1 MLLHLLVPG
10 LYSRLPEWQRSYGWS
25 PQVPGL
31 QRLLAAARRTSGDDG
46 GLTVAGDLLGP
57 TGTAAGFRRRTH
69 GFVDEPG
76 WLCAD
81 PVYLRADVDSAIL
94 VEAEHLQLEESEAR
108 ALVADLQAMFAG
120 DGWRFEVAD
129 AVCWYALPPSA
140 VVPPE
145 LPGTREAA
153 GRDVGL
159 HFRDAD
165 QSAQW
170 KRFYAELQMVLAQSE
185 VNRRREARGMT
196 PVNALWFWGAAAR
209 ATAGRR
215 AVNVVQGGDA
225 VLAGMAQAAGLTPSV
240 PDLNAAL
247 DSGGAALVWLDAL
260 RRAAA
265 YDDIEAFQE
274 ALAEID
280 AAWFAPLVQAL
291 EERRLESVLLYADG
305 RRWDARRRR
314 GLARWRRGAAL
325 PQALGLEK
333 A

>member
-1 MLLHLLVPG
+1 
-10 LYSRLPEWQRSYGWS
+10 
-25 PQVPGL
+25 
-31 QRLLAAARRTSGDDG
+31 
-46 GLTVAGDLLGP
+46 
-57 TGTAAGFRRRTH
+57 
-69 GFVDEPG
+69 
-76 WLCAD
+76 
-81 PVYLRADVDSAIL
+81 VYLRADVDSAIL

-120 DGWRFEVAD
+120 DGWCFEVAD

-225 VLAGMAQAAGLTPSV
+225 VLVGMAQAAGLTPSV

-314 GLARWRRGAAL
+314 GLARWRREAAL
-325 PQALGLEK
+325 PQALGLERP
-333 A
+333 